1 MNTKKIIIII
11 IIFDIICPPGSM
23 DENGLL
29 AEIKDMLLFCI

>member
-11 IIFDIICPPGSM
+11 IIDIICPPGSM

-29 AEIKDMLLFCI
+29 ARIEDMLLLCI